1 MKSIIQASPFRIR
14 GRRIG
19 RVLSIVFT
27 FGTALAAD
35 LDNDGLPDDWEA
47 LHAGTFAVWPPDLD
61 QTLLPHDTAAR
72 SFLLSNDTA
81 VAVNF
86 TATLSNNT
94 VLIYGAYDSITGGVT
109 YAWDEISSTGNRLST
124 ISAADDD
131 TETVTIT
138 GFTFPFYGTNY
149 SQVHVSSNGLLT
161 FGYADTSP
169 GNNQIPG
176 SAAPSNTIAAFWDDL
191 DTRTTGDI
199 YYKVETNRLIIQY
212 QNVGRYSGTGS
223 YTFQVVLHSNGT
235 LNLRYK
241 TMTGTLDSA
250 SIGIEGNN
258 QWEGVG
264 IVHDAAYVA
273 NSLAL
278 EIETFS
284 EFFSMPTLTGLV
296 PAYSVAS
303 LDGYFDSLSLPPG
316 LYTADVSVA
325 HTGAGTSPL
334 GLSANLTVLDQPGSV
349 SIISPS
355 SNISVMQGEM
365 LWIVATATDPDG
377 MEKVEFYDG
386 ATKIGEIYSSPGY
399 DYHSFGWYVDTNG
412 SRSITA
418 KGIDYFGGVS
428 VSSAVTV
435 SATANV
441 DYDGMPDSWEI
452 ANYLDPNDPND
463 GSIDADLDG
472 YTNLEE
478 YQFGLDPQYP
488 EDIDFDGMPDGWE
501 YHNGTDIN
509 TDDGWVDTDTDGLT
523 NIEEYWYGTNPLTF
537 DTDGDR
543 LPDLWEINNWLDPLT
558 FSADDDADLDG
569 LTNLEEF
576 LNQTNPSDED
586 SDGDGKSDGEEV
598 DQGSNPNDPA
608 DGGNPPPDPLESV
621 EFVVGGDYASW
632 RMEIK
637 SLGPRDTRTLLVVS
651 PAPNQWET
659 KSHKLWKNNKY
670 EITMHH
676 TGSRP
681 QDDPPWYCWE
691 GQIEGKPGLETF
703 ETLPDWQLG
712 ARNTDGKYFTIKD
725 HWVVD
730 NRDGLLTSHLH
741 SKLVNHVT
749 GKKATFTPVT
759 VDTAE
764 IRTGQFVV
772 KVPDVPVG
780 VTGTLNLL
788 FRRKSSETDDV
799 VVKTLTSQAAGD
811 VNITLDSFMDQ
822 DPSPLDGFDTR
833 KYDRVQARWRS
844 GTIDVKSGDK
854 KLDVHAVEVL
864 TRRKISNYFSPTWGG
879 SWSGT
884 LLSKGV
890 YAAGS
895 YPGGLYNA
903 DRRTSFL
910 NALDPANEGLAMDGN
925 TVIRDQI
932 RAAVTGH
939 NRVSYLNGTDYG
951 YIEFPDRDQDN
962 ASSPHVTLL
971 RSTSAAVRVNADRLS
986 YTTEEEVYVPSF
998 SVRTVDDTGGLHGN
1012 TDQIDVWRGQG
1023 DETLQITVNN
1033 FGLRNRTCLKI
1044 IKAP

>member
-1 MKSIIQASPFRIR
+1 MKSIIQASSFRIR
-14 GRRIG
+14 DRRIG
-19 RVLSIVFT
+19 SVLCMILA
-27 FGTALAAD
+27 FGPASAAD

-47 LHAGTFAVWPPDLD
+47 LHAGTFAVWPPDLY
-61 QTLLPHDTAAR
+61 QTLLPYNTAAR

-94 VLIYGAYDSITGGVT
+94 VPIYGAYDSITGGVT
-109 YAWDEISSTGNRLST
+109 YAWDEISSTGTRLSS

-149 SQVHVSSNGLLT
+149 SQVYVSSNGLLT
-161 FGYADTSP
+161 FGYGDASP

-176 SAAPSNTIAAFWDDL
+176 STAPSNAIAAFWDDL

-264 IVHDAAYVA
+264 IVHDAAYA
-273 NSLAL
+273 ASSLAV
-278 EIETFS
+278 EIDTFS
-284 EFFSMPTLTGLV
+284 EFFSMPVLTGLV

-334 GLSANLTVLDQPGSV
+334 GLSATLTVPDQPGSV
-349 SIISPS
+349 SITSPS
-355 SNISVMQGEM
+355 SSISVMQGEM
-365 LWIVATATDPDG
+365 LWIEATATDPDG

-386 ATKIGEIYSSPGY
+386 ATKIGEISSSPGY

-463 GSIDADLDG
+463 GPIDADLDG

-488 EDIDFDGMPDGWE
+488 EDTDFDGMPDGWE
-501 YHNGTDIN
+501 YHNGTNIN
-509 TDDGWVDTDTDGLT
+509 TDDSWVDTDTDGLT

-543 LPDLWEINNWLDPLT
+543 LPDLWEINNWFDPLT

-576 LNQTNPSDED
+576 LNQTNPNDGD

-608 DGGNPPPDPLESV
+608 DGGNPPSDPLESV

-637 SLGPRDTRTLLVVS
+637 SLGPRDSRTLLVVS

-712 ARNTDGKYFTIKD
+712 ARNTNGKYFVIKD

-730 NRDGLLTSHLH
+730 NVDGLLTSHLH
-741 SKLVNHVT
+741 SKGVNNVGSKKAYLTPVDIVTTFGFGGEPGKATTTAYLEGIKKDKFGKFYIVDGKTPAGADKVYSVLLGDNQADLQQGLATEGCFVVFDGHSNMGLGPSFDTASIARLSDFMNISNTYTAINWPYLVEEEYPNLTTIAANEIPASPNNYNVPNLATANPQRYPNTSGVAPGSVFTKTGTGMAQKHFNRAGGNIYLIVKAGTADLPTLKYDSYFYNSCNTGRDYIEVFTQGTMFYTGDECSSSDTTKIYVESIIAGKRGAQVLTAINAAENVNH
-749 GKKATFTPVT
+749 
-759 VDTAE
+759 
-764 IRTGQFVV
+764 
-772 KVPDVPVG
+772 
-780 VTGTLNLL
+780 
-788 FRRKSSETDDV
+788 
-799 VVKTLTSQAAGD
+799 
-811 VNITLDSFMDQ
+811 M
-822 DPSPLDGFDTR
+822 
-833 KYDRVQARWRS
+833 
-844 GTIDVKSGDK
+844 
-854 KLDVHAVEVL
+854 
-864 TRRKISNYFSPTWGG
+864 IS
-879 SWSGT
+879 
-884 LLSKGV
+884 
-890 YAAGS
+890 
-895 YPGGLYNA
+895 
-903 DRRTSFL
+903 R
-910 NALDPANEGLAMDGN
+910 
-925 TVIRDQI
+925 
-932 RAAVTGH
+932 
-939 NRVSYLNGTDYG
+939 
-951 YIEFPDRDQDN
+951 
-962 ASSPHVTLL
+962 
-971 RSTSAAVRVNADRLS
+971 
-986 YTTEEEVYVPSF
+986 
-998 SVRTVDDTGGLHGN
+998 
-1012 TDQIDVWRGQG
+1012 
-1023 DETLQITVNN
+1023 
-1033 FGLRNRTCLKI
+1033 
-1044 IKAP
+1044 